1 MKIYCDLET
10 YSETPIANGSHAYA
24 ENATILLFG
33 YAIDDEPA
41 KVWDVTSGEPMP
53 ADLKAGLALALEGK
67 ATTVWHN
74 GMMFDSIV
82 LKHDLNI
89 DLPVESIEDTMV
101 MAYQH
106 GLPGSLGTLSEVFKM
121 GEDKAKDKDGKRL
134 VQLFCKPLPK
144 NWKERRATRLTHPTE
159 WQAFINYCRLDIEA
173 ERELYKK
180 LPKINTTKKERQVQI
195 IDARI
200 NRRGML
206 MDVELA
212 KAAVKAAEENQE
224 VLRQKTV
231 EATNG
236 ALESTTQRDKLITYI
251 KEEYGWDIPTM
262 TKAELEKRVSDTSIP
277 EPVRE
282 LLALRL
288 MSTKTSVKK
297 FEAVINAVNKDNR
310 LRGCLQF
317 RGAARTG
324 RWSGRLFQPQNLP
337 RPSMSE
343 DEILLAINAAKNG
356 CLDLFF
362 DDPAK
367 ALSNCLRGLI
377 IAPEGKKLVVA
388 DYSNIEG
395 RVLAWLSGEDWKV
408 KAFEEFDAG
417 HGHDLYKLTYGR
429 TFNVDPGSVTKTQR
443 QMGKVLELAM
453 GYQGGAGAFV
463 TFAKG
468 YGIDLDAMA
477 DVVAQTIDPN
487 VWTEAES
494 SYEYFREKN
503 LTCGLERKTFIAC
516 DAVKRAWRMANSN
529 IADFWRK
536 ADDAVVKAMTSPSRV
551 KVGEFITMYRRGAYL
566 VVELPSGRC
575 LCYPAPQLHDDGTCT
590 FSYMGV
596 EQFTR
601 KWKRIKTYGGKVV
614 ENMTQAVAADVLAE
628 GLINLEA
635 AGYETVLTIHDEVL
649 AETPN
654 TPDYNVKEMMRLMT
668 ELPSWTKG
676 LPLAAAGFEDVRYR
690 KD

>member
-1 MKIYCDLET
+1 MKIFCDLET
-10 YSETPIANGSHAYA
+10 YSETPIAYGSHAYA
-24 ENATILLFG
+24 EHAQILLFG

-41 KVWDVTSGEPMP
+41 KVWDLTSGDPMP
-53 ADLKAGLALALEGK
+53 ADLKAGLKKCMTGE

-74 GMMFDSIV
+74 GFMFDTIV

-89 DLPVESIEDTMV
+89 DLPLEAIEDTMV

-106 GLPGSLGTLSEVFKM
+106 GLPGSLGILSDVFHM
-121 GEDKAKDKDGKRL
+121 AEDKAKDKEGKRL

-144 NWKERRATRLTHPTE
+144 NRKERRATRVTHPTE
-159 WQAFINYCRLDIEA
+159 WEAFINYCRLDIEA

-180 LPKINTTKKERQVQI
+180 LPKLNATAKERAIQL

-212 KAAVKAAEENQE
+212 KAAVKCAEENQE

-236 ALESTTQRDKLITYI
+236 ALESTTQRDKLIQYI

-262 TKAELEKRVSDTSIP
+262 TKAELEKRVDDTSIP

-297 FEAVINAVNKDNR
+297 FEAVINAVNKDDR

-337 RPSMSE
+337 RPSLS
-343 DEILLAINAAKNG
+343 DGEIAMAIEAAKAG
-356 CLDLFF
+356 VLDMFF
-362 DDPAK
+362 EDPAK

-377 IAPEGKKLVVA
+377 IAPAGKKLVVA

-395 RVLAWLSGEDWKV
+395 RVLAWLSGEEWKV
-408 KAFEEFDAG
+408 KAFEDFDAG

-429 TFNVDPGSVTKTQR
+429 TFNVDPAKVTKPQR

-468 YGIDLDAMA
+468 YGIDLDALA
-477 DVVAQTIDPN
+477 DTIAETIDPN
-487 VWTEAES
+487 IWSEAEQ
-494 SYEYFREKN
+494 SYAYFAEKN

-529 IADFWRK
+529 IADLWKK
-536 ADDAVVKAMTSPSRV
+536 ADEAVVKAMNSPARV
-551 KVGEFITMYRRGAYL
+551 KIGEFVSMYRAGAYL
-566 VVELPSGRC
+566 VVQLPSGRK
-575 LCYPAPQLHDDGTCT
+575 LCYPAPRLDEDGTCT

-614 ENMTQAVAADVLAE
+614 ENITQAVAADVLAE
-628 GLINLEA
+628 GLINLET

-654 TPDYNVKEMMRLMT
+654 TADYNVKEMMRLMT
-668 ELPSWTKG
+668 ELPDWTKG

>member
-1 MKIYCDLET
+1 MKIFCDLET

-89 DLPVESIEDTMV
+89 DLPVEAIEDTMV

>member
-206 MDVELA
+206 MDVGLA
-212 KAAVKAAEENQE
+212 KAAVKAAEENRE

-297 FEAVINAVNKDNR
+297 FESVINAVNKDNR

-343 DEILLAINAAKNG
+343 DEIALAINAAKNG

-362 DDPAK
+362 EDPAK

-551 KVGEFITMYRRGAYL
+551 KVGDFITMYRRGAYL
-566 VVELPSGRC
+566 VVELPSGRK

>member
-1 MKIYCDLET
+1 MKLFCDLET
-10 YSETPIANGSHAYA
+10 YSETPISCGSHAYA
-24 ENATILLFG
+24 EQAEVLLFG
-33 YAIDDEPA
+33 YAIDDAPA
-41 KVWDVTSGEPMP
+41 KVWDVASGESMP
-53 ADLKAGLALALEGK
+53 EDLSEAIELVCTGGG
-67 ATTVWHN
+67 TSVWHN
-74 GMMFDSIV
+74 GMMFDTIV
-82 LKHDLNI
+82 LKHALGI
-89 DLPVESIEDTMV
+89 DIPLDAIEDTMV

-106 GLPGSLGTLSEVFKM
+106 GLPGSLDALSEVFRLD
-121 GEDKAKDKDGKRL
+121 EDHAKDKKGKRL
-134 VQLFCKPLPK
+134 IQLFCKPLPK
-144 NWKERRATRLTHPTE
+144 NSKLYRATRATHPE
-159 WQAFINYCRLDIEA
+159 DWADFVNYCRLDIEA
-173 ERELYKK
+173 ERALYKK
-180 LPKINTTKKERQVQI
+180 MPKVNCTALEHKVQM

-212 KAAVKAAEENQE
+212 KAAVQCAEENQE
-224 VLRQKTV
+224 SLRAKTL
-231 EATNG
+231 EATGG
-236 ALESTTQRDKLITYI
+236 ALESTTQRDKLIAYLRD
-251 KEEYGWDIPTM
+251 EYGWEIESM
-262 TKAELEKRVSDTSIP
+262 TKAEIEKRVDDTSIP
-277 EPVRE
+277 APVRE

-297 FEAVINAVNKDNR
+297 FEAVLNAVSSDHR

-324 RWSGRLFQPQNLP
+324 RWAGRIFQPQNLP
-337 RPSMSE
+337 RPSMS
-343 DEILLAINAAKNG
+343 DSEIAFAIEAAKSG
-356 CLDLFF
+356 CLDMFF

-377 IAPEGKKLVVA
+377 IVPEGKKLVVA

-395 RVLAWLSGEDWKV
+395 RVLAWLAGEDWKV

-429 TFNVDPGSVTKTQR
+429 TFNVDPAKVTKPQR

-477 DVVAQTIDPN
+477 ETVAQTIDPTI
-487 VWTEAES
+487 WSEAEQ

-516 DAVKRAWRMANSN
+516 DAVKRAWRIANSN
-529 IADFWRK
+529 IAALWKK
-536 ADDAVVKAMTSPSRV
+536 ADEAVIEAMHNPVRV
-551 KVGEFITMYRRGAYL
+551 RIGERISVYRRGAYL
-566 VVELPSGRC
+566 VVELPSGRS
-575 LCYPAPQLHDDGTCT
+575 LCYPSPRLHDDGTCT

-601 KWKRIKTYGGKVV
+601 KWKRIKTYGGKLV
-614 ENMTQAVAADVLAE
+614 ENATQAVAADVLAE
-628 GLINLEA
+628 GLINLDE

-668 ELPSWTKG
+668 ELPDWTKG
-676 LPLAAAGFEDVRYR
+676 LPLAAAGFEDHRYR

>member
-1 MKIYCDLET
+1 METMKIFCDLET

-24 ENATILLFG
+24 EDATILLFG
-33 YAIDDEPA
+33 YAIDNEPA

-53 ADLKAGLALALEGK
+53 EDLKAGLALALKGK

-74 GMMFDSIV
+74 GMMFDTIV

-89 DLPVESIEDTMV
+89 DLPLESIEDTMV

-106 GLPGSLGTLSEVFKM
+106 GLPGSLGVLSEVFKM
-121 GEDKAKDKDGKRL
+121 GEDKAKDKEGKRL

-144 NWKERRATRLTHPTE
+144 NWKERRATRLTHPNE

-180 LPKINTTKKERQVQI
+180 LPKINTSAKERQVQL

-262 TKAELEKRVSDTSIP
+262 TKAELEKRVDDTSIP

-337 RPSMSE
+337 RPSLS
-343 DEILLAINAAKNG
+343 DAEIELAINAAKQG

-362 DDPAK
+362 EDPAK

-408 KAFEEFDAG
+408 KAFEDFDAG

-429 TFNVDPGSVTKTQR
+429 TFNVDPAAVTK
-443 QMGKVLELAM
+443 
-453 GYQGGAGAFV
+453 
-463 TFAKG
+463 
-468 YGIDLDAMA
+468 
-477 DVVAQTIDPN
+477 
-487 VWTEAES
+487 
-494 SYEYFREKN
+494 
-503 LTCGLERKTFIAC
+503 
-516 DAVKRAWRMANSN
+516 
-529 IADFWRK
+529 
-536 ADDAVVKAMTSPSRV
+536 SR
-551 KVGEFITMYRRGAYL
+551 R
-566 VVELPSGRC
+566 
-575 LCYPAPQLHDDGTCT
+575 
-590 FSYMGV
+590 
-596 EQFTR
+596 
-601 KWKRIKTYGGKVV
+601 
-614 ENMTQAVAADVLAE
+614 
-628 GLINLEA
+628 
-635 AGYETVLTIHDEVL
+635 
-649 AETPN
+649 
-654 TPDYNVKEMMRLMT
+654 
-668 ELPSWTKG
+668 
-676 LPLAAAGFEDVRYR
+676 
-690 KD
+690 

>member
-1 MKIYCDLET
+1 MKIFCDLET

-89 DLPVESIEDTMV
+89 DLPVEAIEDTMV

-343 DEILLAINAAKNG
+343 DEISLAINAAKNG

-566 VVELPSGRC
+566 VVELPSGRK

>member
-1 MKIYCDLET
+1 MKIFCDLET
-10 YSETPIANGSHAYA
+10 YSETPIAYGSHAYA
-24 ENATILLFG
+24 EHAQILLFG

-41 KVWDVTSGEPMP
+41 KVWDLTSGDPMP
-53 ADLKAGLALALEGK
+53 ADLKAGLKKCMAGE

-74 GMMFDSIV
+74 GFMFDTIV

-89 DLPVESIEDTMV
+89 DLPLEAIEDTMV

-106 GLPGSLGTLSEVFKM
+106 GLPGSLGILSDVFHM
-121 GEDKAKDKDGKRL
+121 AEDKAKDKEGKRL

-180 LPKINTTKKERQVQI
+180 LPKLNATAKERAIQL

-212 KAAVKAAEENQE
+212 KAAVKCAEENQE

-236 ALESTTQRDKLITYI
+236 ALESTTQRDKLIQYI

-262 TKAELEKRVSDTSIP
+262 TKAELEKRVDDTSIP

-297 FEAVINAVNKDNR
+297 FEAVINAVNKDDR

-337 RPSMSE
+337 RPSLS
-343 DEILLAINAAKNG
+343 DGEIALAIEAAKAG
-356 CLDLFF
+356 VLDMFF
-362 DDPAK
+362 EDPAK

-377 IAPEGKKLVVA
+377 IAPAGKKLVVA

-395 RVLAWLSGEDWKV
+395 RVLSWLAGEEWKV

-429 TFNVDPGSVTKTQR
+429 TFNVDPAKVTKPQR

-468 YGIDLDAMA
+468 YGIDLDALA
-477 DVVAQTIDPN
+477 DTIAETIDPN
-487 VWTEAES
+487 IWSEAEQ
-494 SYEYFREKN
+494 SYAYFAEKN

-529 IADFWRK
+529 IADLWKK
-536 ADDAVVKAMTSPSRV
+536 ADEAVVKAMNSPARV
-551 KVGEFITMYRRGAYL
+551 KIGEFVSMYRAGAYL
-566 VVELPSGRC
+566 VVQLPSGRK
-575 LCYPAPQLHDDGTCT
+575 LCYPSPRLDEDGTCT

-614 ENMTQAVAADVLAE
+614 ENVTQAVAADVLAE

-654 TPDYNVKEMMRLMT
+654 TADYNVKEMMRLMT
-668 ELPSWTKG
+668 ELPDWTKG

>member
-89 DLPVESIEDTMV
+89 DLPVEAIEDTMV

-297 FEAVINAVNKDNR
+297 FESVINAVNKDNR

>member
-10 YSETPIANGSHAYA
+10 YSETSISCGSHAYA
-24 ENATILLFG
+24 ECAEVLLFG

-41 KVWDVTSGEPMP
+41 RVWDLTSGAPMP
-53 ADLKAGLALALEGK
+53 ADLKAGLNEAMAGR

-74 GMMFDSIV
+74 GFMFDTIV
-82 LKHDLNI
+82 LKHALGI
-89 DLPVESIEDTMV
+89 DLPLESIEDTMV

-106 GLPGSLGTLSEVFKM
+106 GLPGSLGMLSDVFHM
-121 GEDKAKDKDGKRL
+121 DEDKAKDKKGKQL

-144 NWKERRATRLTHPTE
+144 TRKFHRATRDTHPTE
-159 WQAFINYCRLDIEA
+159 WQAFIEYCRLDIEA

-180 LPKINTTKKERQVQI
+180 LPKINCTLLERKVQL

-212 KAAVKAAEENQE
+212 HAAVKAAEENQE
-224 VLRQKTV
+224 KLRDRTFEV
-231 EATNG
+231 TNG
-236 ALESTTQRDKLITYI
+236 ALESTTQRDKLIQYI
-251 KEEYGWDIPTM
+251 KEEYGWDIPSM
-262 TKAELEKRVSDTSIP
+262 TKAEIEKRVDDTSIP

-337 RPSMSE
+337 RPSLDD
-343 DEILLAINAAKNG
+343 DEIALAIEAAKAG
-356 CLDLFF
+356 VIDMFF

-377 IAPEGKKLVVA
+377 VVPEGKKLVVA

-395 RVLAWLSGEDWKV
+395 RVLAWLACEEWKV
-408 KAFEEFDAG
+408 KAFEDFDAG

-429 TFNVDPGSVTKTQR
+429 TFNIDPAAVTKPQR

-477 DVVAQTIDPN
+477 DTVAKTIDPTI
-487 VWTEAES
+487 WADAET
-494 SYEYFREKN
+494 SYAYFAEKN
-503 LTCGLERKTFIAC
+503 LTCGLEYKTFIAC
-516 DAVKRAWRMANSN
+516 DAVKRAWRIANSE
-529 IADFWRK
+529 IAALWRK
-536 ADDAVVKAMTSPSRV
+536 ADDAVVEAMTRPVRVPIGSRINV
-551 KVGEFITMYRRGAYL
+551 LRRGAYL
-566 VVELPSGRC
+566 VIELPSGRS

-601 KWKRIKTYGGKVV
+601 KWKRIKTYGGKVI
-614 ENMTQAVAADVLAE
+614 ENITQAVAADVLAE
-628 GLINLEA
+628 GLINLED
-635 AGYETVLTIHDEVL
+635 AGYNTVLTIHDEVL
-649 AETPN
+649 AEVLD
-654 TPDYNVKEMMRLMT
+654 TPDYNIDEMKRLMT
-668 ELPSWTKG
+668 ELPAWTKG
-676 LPLAAAGFEDVRYR
+676 LPLAAAGFEDYRYR